1 MTRSERER
9 NKIVYTDIRTY
20 VEALI
25 AWANENNLDVDY
37 YTDTHLGV
45 RLSNGMLYINMT
57 KPDSWRVST
66 FENGGLE
73 KDHVVVDEIEDHQ
86 LRVRRGPVGKLK
98 VVEYRSNSDDWKLM
112 DASRDIAK
120 LMDGPLRRNFLENIV
135 YAASDVEKQESVI
148 TAYEPCI

>member
-1 MTRSERER
+1 M
-9 NKIVYTDIRTY
+9 YTNIRAW

-25 AWANENNLDVDY
+25 HWAKENYLDVDY

-45 RLSNGMLYINMT
+45 HLQNGMLYINMT
-57 KPDSWRVST
+57 NPDSWRVST
-66 FENGGLE
+66 LDNWSLE

-98 VVEYRSNSDDWKLM
+98 VVQYRSNIDDWKLM

-120 LMDGPLRRNFLENIV
+120 LIDGPLKRNFLENV
-135 YAASDVEKQESVI
+135 VHSES
-148 TAYEPCI
+148 